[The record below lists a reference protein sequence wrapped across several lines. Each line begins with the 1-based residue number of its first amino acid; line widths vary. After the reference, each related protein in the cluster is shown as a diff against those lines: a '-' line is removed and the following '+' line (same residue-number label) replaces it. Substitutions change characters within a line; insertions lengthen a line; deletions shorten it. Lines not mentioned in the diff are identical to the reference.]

1 MLKVNFWFR
10 VKRRLCR
17 DFSHFLSFIFAFIYF
32 CINRWSRK
40 SIVAAEGGV
49 TVSLTSHGSRIE
61 TVFCTI
67 ESIGKGV
74 CKPGRLILWIDDPKI
89 FENLPKTLKRLQQRG
104 LTVGF
109 CENFGPHTKYF
120 PVVESGALP
129 ELLVTADDDIFYSR
143 NWLKRLTEENRRT
156 PDMIVCYRAH
166 RVEVSDVGI
175 APYQLWKPCN
185 TSEAS
190 YLNFATGVSGV
201 IYPKSYL
208 LCLKLAGRGFA
219 SCAPRADDVWLYA
232 MAIRNGFEIRQ
243 IFRRPIHFLEHPSS
257 QEIALHL
264 DNVMGGRN
272 DVQIANTCTERDIE
286 FLWTRSK

>member
-1 MLKVNFWFR
+1 MREVTFWFR
-10 VKRRLCR
+10 VKRRLRR
-17 DFSHFLSFIFAFIYF
+17 DLAYYLSFIFEFIYLL
-32 CINRWSRK
+32 INRWSREP
-40 SIVAAEGGV
+40 IIAAEGGV

-74 CKPGRLILWIDDPKI
+74 CKPGQLILWINEKKI
-89 FENLPKTLKRLQQRG
+89 FENLPETLKRLQRRG
-104 LTVGF
+104 LTVRL

-120 PVVESGALP
+120 PVIESGELP

-156 PDMIVCYRAH
+156 PDTIVCYRAH
-166 RVEVSDVGI
+166 RVEVSEIGI
-175 APYQLWKPCN
+175 APYQFWQPCS

-201 IYPKSYL
+201 IYPKNYL
-208 LCLKLAGRGFA
+208 LCLKLAGREFA

-232 MAIRNGFEIRQ
+232 TAIRNGFEIRQ
-243 IFRRPIHFLEHPSS
+243 IFRRPIHFLEHPRS
-257 QEIALHL
+257 QKIALHI

-272 DVQIANTCTERDIE
+272 DVQIANTCTARDIE
-286 FLWTRSK
+286 LLLTSLK